1 MQCGEALPLPSK
13 TSPLQKIKVP
23 NVDVLKDE
31 ISKTKILLLCVCKAS
46 YVWGVERQILGKGLV
61 SPYGSPKV
69 SF

>member
-46 YVWGVERQILGKGLV
+46 YV
-61 SPYGSPKV
+61 
-69 SF
+69 